1 MKRIDRWLVVF
12 VLLVVLAACQTAAP
26 EEGNGSS
33 DTTAPQIVSITPA
46 DGATGVTKAAKIKI
60 QFNEPMDIVS
70 TQAAYSSD
78 SDGIKPAQVTF
89 TWEDAGK
96 RLVITPNAPLAY
108 SPDGSYKTYTFTLST
123 AASDRAGNPLA
134 TARSASFSTLRT
146 LTSNLDPER
155 IDGGVY
161 FFYEEANG
169 GEESYGAGSSGTKAF
184 AGMTDTSVG
193 DYYCNKAFF
202 SFALSGL
209 PEGTEEILA
218 AKLGL
223 FATLVGDTSS
233 LSFALDHVDFGDELD
248 EDDYN
253 APIYKTGEGTYASF
267 GDGTVTQFDVGGWVQ
282 TSFAAGDDHFQVRV
296 SMTTTC
302 MSSLTDSTDGYD
314 FETSESTNKPTL
326 EVKYYAP

>member
-1 MKRIDRWLVVF
+1 MKRLDRWLVGF
-12 VLLVVLAACQTAAP
+12 VLLVALAACQTAAP
-26 EEGNGSS
+26 P
-33 DTTAPQIVSITPA
+33 DTTAPQIVSVTPA
-46 DGATGVTKAAKIKI
+46 DSSTGVTGAAKIKI
-60 QFNEPMDIVS
+60 QFSEPMDIVS

-108 SPDGSYKTYTFTLST
+108 SPDEDYKTYSFTLST
-123 AASDRAGNPLA
+123 AATDKAGNPLA
-134 TARSASFSTLRT
+134 AAKSASFSTLRT

-155 IDGGVY
+155 IDGVVY
-161 FFYEEANG
+161 FSHEETNG

-202 SFALSGL
+202 SFALTGL
-209 PEGTEEILA
+209 PEGTEEVLA

-223 FATLVGDTSS
+223 YSTLVGDASS
-233 LSFALDHVDFGDELD
+233 LSFVLDHVDFGDGLD
-248 EDDYN
+248 EGDYDT
-253 APIYKTGEGTYASF
+253 PVYKTGEGTYASF
-267 GDGTVTQFDVGGWVQ
+267 GNGAITQFDVGDWVQ

-296 SMTTTC
+296 SMTGTC
-302 MSSLTDSTDGYD
+302 SSSLTDSTDGYD
-314 FETSESTNKPTL
+314 FGTSESTNKPTL